1 MHGDKSLSRLD
12 TTIADRATTTEH
24 LSVTEKGVFRHRIN
38 GIEITPPFCLLRF
51 PIKEGESWES
61 AVTIGPDQ
69 ITFTARTGKEE
80 DVTVPAGEY
89 KAVTVEL
96 EATSD
101 GQTAKSRYWF
111 VKDVGIVKITT
122 ESDGKNVDMQL
133 TKFEKG
139 K

>member
-1 MHGDKSLSRLD
+1 M
-12 TTIADRATTTEH
+12 
-24 LSVTEKGVFRHRIN
+24 
-38 GIEITPPFCLLRF
+38 
-51 PIKEGESWES
+51 
-61 AVTIGPDQ
+61 TIGPDQ